1 MKALINNVNDSDM
14 EIRTWS
20 HFSTKH
26 ENVVSQSLPWE
37 GLFAKLKKFLNLKH
51 DA

>member
-37 GLFAKLKKFLNLKH
+37 GLCKAKEIPQLET
-51 DA
+51 